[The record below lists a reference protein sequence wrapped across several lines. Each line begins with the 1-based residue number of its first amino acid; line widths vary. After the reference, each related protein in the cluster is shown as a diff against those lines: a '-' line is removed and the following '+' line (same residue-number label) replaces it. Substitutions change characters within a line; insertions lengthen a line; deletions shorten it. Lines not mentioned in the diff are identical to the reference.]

1 MKLKTK
7 WTYQYRKNLRE
18 PMISADYYLEG
29 ENLYFA
35 LDLGLSAFDS
45 VLLELN
51 LKTQQARTIYEEKH
65 VVRTAGIHE
74 DGKIYFT
81 SFRGMA
87 YCLNLDGSICWATKI
102 SSSNPSSKIT
112 LDGDRFY
119 VSDHSIFCLDK
130 HTGKILWKNEIFNQK
145 VNCNILCDD
154 QYLYCGELGG
164 RVFCL
169 DKFTGEARWVRGKNE
184 WINNIAF
191 LAPDRLLVNHCHGRF
206 YIVDAKSGDLI
217 NILKAK
223 GYLYTPPVFEKH
235 RMYIGAGND
244 VIHSTAGNMTCYEF
258 ISPDVFKTVF
268 SVSVAG
274 SVTTKAVI
282 DGDRLFF
289 AAEDNYLY
297 CVDKNTGDEL
307 MPRKKT
313 KGICRNIIV
322 DGNELIVLSDKGQI
336 ECFEIK

>member
-102 SSSNPSSKIT
+102 SSSTRFIWIRIKI
-112 LDGDRFY
+112 
-119 VSDHSIFCLDK
+119 K
-130 HTGKILWKNEIFNQK
+130 
-145 VNCNILCDD
+145 
-154 QYLYCGELGG
+154 
-164 RVFCL
+164 
-169 DKFTGEARWVRGKNE
+169 
-184 WINNIAF
+184 
-191 LAPDRLLVNHCHGRF
+191 
-206 YIVDAKSGDLI
+206 
-217 NILKAK
+217 
-223 GYLYTPPVFEKH
+223 
-235 RMYIGAGND
+235 
-244 VIHSTAGNMTCYEF
+244 
-258 ISPDVFKTVF
+258 
-268 SVSVAG
+268 
-274 SVTTKAVI
+274 
-282 DGDRLFF
+282 
-289 AAEDNYLY
+289 
-297 CVDKNTGDEL
+297 
-307 MPRKKT
+307 
-313 KGICRNIIV
+313 
-322 DGNELIVLSDKGQI
+322 
-336 ECFEIK
+336 